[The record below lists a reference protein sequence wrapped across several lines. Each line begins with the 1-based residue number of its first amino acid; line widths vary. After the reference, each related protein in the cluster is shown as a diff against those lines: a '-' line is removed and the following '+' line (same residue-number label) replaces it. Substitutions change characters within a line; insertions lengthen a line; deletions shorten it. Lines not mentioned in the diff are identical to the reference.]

1 VWERAQMT
9 EKQAFVL
16 ELSAFEF
23 ERLRDAL
30 SAAIA
35 NIDPEV
41 ESLRLRAE
49 RRALQNIWNDLLS
62 QAPAELR

>member
-1 VWERAQMT
+1 MT